1 MSTWNKLSCHSLGGV
16 YGGNMSTWNKLS
28 YHSLGEVYG
37 GQYVHVE
44 QAFISFPRWSL
55 WRQYVHME

>member
-1 MSTWNKLSCHSLGGV
+1 MSTWNKLSC
-16 YGGNMSTWNKLS
+16 
-28 YHSLGEVYG
+28 HSLGEVYG

-55 WRQYVHME
+55 WKAICPRGISFHIIPYVKFKWEI

>member
-44 QAFISFPRWSL
+44 
-55 WRQYVHME
+55 